1 MYSIAAYGSMIADRV
16 RMGAFTEALRQA
28 VKPDSVVLD
37 IGTGTGIFALLAC
50 EFGARR
56 VYAIEPDDAIQVARQ
71 IAVANGYGERIEFI
85 QAPSTQVTLPERAD
99 VLISDIGGMLP
110 WFQKHI
116 PSIVDARNRLLAPDA
131 ILIPAKDT
139 AWAAVVEAHDLYSEL
154 TAPWD
159 ENHYSFDMQAARQI
173 VTNTWRKA
181 RITADQL
188 LTEARC
194 WATLNYHTV
203 ENADI
208 SAKITWTATRAG
220 TGHGLAVWFD
230 RIVSEGICLSNAP
243 GAPEAISPKLIYGSV
258 FFPWSAPVAV
268 AVGDTVSVSIRADLI
283 GDDYIWRW
291 ETCVFDQGD
300 ANKVKA
306 NFKQSSFFGAPLS
319 PSQLRKRD
327 ATYMPNVDED
337 GAIDQFILT
346 SMDGETSLAEMA
358 RRVSDRFPGR
368 FQRWEDALARVGRLS
383 QKYSQ

>member
-1 MYSIAAYGSMIADRV
+1 MYSIAAYGNMIADRV
-16 RMGAFTEALRQA
+16 RMDAFTKALRHA
-28 VKPDSVVLD
+28 VEPDSVVLD

-50 EFGARR
+50 QFGARR

-85 QAPSTQVTLPERAD
+85 EALSTQVTLPERAD
-99 VLISDIGGMLP
+99 VLVSDIGGMLP

-159 ENHYSFDMQAARQI
+159 ENHYNLDMQAARRI

-188 LTEARC
+188 LTETRC
-194 WATLNYHTV
+194 WATLDYSTV

-208 SAKITWTATRAG
+208 SAKVTWTAARAG
-220 TGHGLAVWFD
+220 TGHGLGVWFD

-243 GAPEAISPKLIYGSV
+243 GAPETISPKLIYGHA
-258 FFPWSAPVAV
+258 FFPWSAPVPITS
-268 AVGDTVSVSIRADLI
+268 GDTVSVALRADLV
-283 GDDYIWRW
+283 GEDYVWCWDTR
-291 ETCVFDQGD
+291 VLHQGD
-300 ANKVKA
+300 PGQVKA
-306 NFKQSSFFGAPLS
+306 NFQQSSFFGAPLS

-327 ATYMPNVDED
+327 AAYMPNVDED
-337 GAIDQFILT
+337 GAIDRFILT
-346 SMDGETSLAEMA
+346 LMDGEQPLGEIAS
-358 RRVSDRFPGR
+358 RVSDRFPGR

>member
-1 MYSIAAYGSMIADRV
+1 MYSIAGYGSMIADTV
-16 RMGAFTEALRQA
+16 RMDTFTKALRNV

-50 EFGARR
+50 QFGARR

-85 QAPSTQVTLPERAD
+85 QALSTQVTLPERAD
-99 VLISDIGGMLP
+99 VLVSDIGGMLP

-159 ENHYSFDMQAARQI
+159 ENHYRFDMQAARQI
-173 VTNTWRKA
+173 VTNTWREA

-208 SAKITWTATRAG
+208 SAKVTWTAARAG
-220 TGHGLAVWFD
+220 TAHGLGVWFD
-230 RIVSEGICLSNAP
+230 RVVSEGSCLSNAP
-243 GAPEAISPKLIYGSV
+243 GEPELIYGHA
-258 FFPWSAPVAV
+258 FFPWSTPVSLAE
-268 AVGDTVSVSIRADLI
+268 GDMVSVALRADLVHD
-283 GDDYIWRW
+283 DDYIWCW
-291 ETCVFDQGD
+291 DTCVLDQGD

-327 ATYMPNVDED
+327 AAYMPNVDED
-337 GAIDQFILT
+337 GEIDRFILT
-346 SMDGETSLAEMA
+346 SMDGETSLAEIT
-358 RRVSDRFPGR
+358 RRVSDRFPSR
-368 FQRWEDALARVGRLS
+368 FPKWEDALARVGRLS

>member
-1 MYSIAAYGSMIADRV
+1 MIADRV
-16 RMGAFTEALRQA
+16 RMDAFTKALRQA
-28 VKPDSVVLD
+28 IKPDSVVLD

-50 EFGARR
+50 QFGARR
-56 VYAIEPDDAIQVARQ
+56 VYAIELDDAIQVARQ
-71 IAVANGYGERIEFI
+71 IAVANGYGDRIEFI
-85 QAPSTQVTLPERAD
+85 QALSTKVTLPERAD
-99 VLISDIGGMLP
+99 VLVSDIGGMLP

-159 ENHYSFDMQAARQI
+159 ENHYRFDMQAARQI

-194 WATLNYHTV
+194 WATLDYSTV

-208 SAKITWTATRAG
+208 SAKVTWTAARAG
-220 TGHGLAVWFD
+220 TGHGLGVWFD
-230 RIVSEGICLSNAP
+230 RVVSEDIYLSNAP
-243 GAPEAISPKLIYGSV
+243 GAPETTSPKLIYGHA
-258 FFPWSAPVAV
+258 FFPWSAPVSITS
-268 AVGDTVSVSIRADLI
+268 GDTVSVSICADLI

-291 ETCVFDQGD
+291 DTCVLAQGD
-300 ANKVKA
+300 PQQVKA
-306 NFKQSSFFGAPLS
+306 DFKQSSFFGAPLS
-319 PSQLRKRD
+319 VTRLQKRRASHVPD
-327 ATYMPNVDED
+327 LDEN
-337 GAIDQFILT
+337 GEIDRFILG
-346 SMDGETSLAEMA
+346 SMDGETALGEIA
-358 RRVSDRFPGR
+358 RRVSERFSDRFP
-368 FQRWEDALARVGRLS
+368 RWEEALTRVGKVS